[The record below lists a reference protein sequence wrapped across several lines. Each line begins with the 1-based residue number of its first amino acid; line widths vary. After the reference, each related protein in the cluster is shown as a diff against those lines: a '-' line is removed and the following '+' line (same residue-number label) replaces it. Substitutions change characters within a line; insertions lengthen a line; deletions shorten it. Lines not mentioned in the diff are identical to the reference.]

1 MSLLNQDAIL
11 MLFLAGLLDLFGV
24 ICAILI
30 AAFGLGVIL
39 SYIPDVIGILF
50 FGSWVLIRTVLKGE
64 TMEEAK
70 EKASEKRSEAT
81 QEVAQHRAKQ
91 EMEIRKAKE
100 KLAKKMTKKGVKRGL
115 RFALA
120 TLGEL
125 IPLIGALPFWTIF
138 VYSELKNS

>member
-1 MSLLNQDAIL
+1 MSVLSVEGVM

-30 AAFGLGVIL
+30 AAFGIGAIL

-50 FGSWVLIRTVLKGE
+50 LGGWLLSRP
-64 TMEEAK
+64 
-70 EKASEKRSEAT
+70 RSEVT
-81 QEVAQHRAKQ
+81 QEVAQHRVEQ
-91 EMEIRKAKE
+91 EIKIKKAKE
-100 KLAKKMTKKGVKRGL
+100 KTAEKMAKKGAKRGL

-125 IPLIGALPFWTIF
+125 IPVIGALPFWTIF